1 MTLEKY
7 QYIYFDKKTIN
18 LKKVFSQT
26 ELETINKLDVKIE
39 NRFYTVHEYT
49 DLKRNLGI
57 FRNINKDKEL
67 KYLKPSKYKV
77 RKSDFNQLCKK
88 FDEIDNKYEELLRDF
103 NGRIYF
109 EDMWFAEKVHVRDKL
124 ISILNENLL
133 NDTKRKQLLSIIMNI
148 EDAKLVTKQRF
159 ILYYG
164 LDKRKGKIHNC
175 SEIARLEGCSAS
187 NIRQSINQIKS
198 KLLRL
203 SDDKIDILRKITNK
217 Q

>member
-1 MTLEKY
+1 
-7 QYIYFDKKTIN
+7 
-18 LKKVFSQT
+18 
-26 ELETINKLDVKIE
+26 
-39 NRFYTVHEYT
+39 
-49 DLKRNLGI
+49 
-57 FRNINKDKEL
+57 
-67 KYLKPSKYKV
+67 
-77 RKSDFNQLCKK
+77 
-88 FDEIDNKYEELLRDF
+88 
-103 NGRIYF
+103 
-109 EDMWFAEKVHVRDKL
+109 
-124 ISILNENLL
+124 
-133 NDTKRKQLLSIIMNI
+133 MNI

-203 SDDKIDILRKITNK
+203 SDDNIDILRKIINK